1 MKAWWFY
8 ALGFLALAAL
18 DTAAHIFF
26 KLAATELGP
35 VAFDLRWL
43 YRVSGIPALYVAVA
57 CYVATFFVWMTLLRH
72 APVGPAFAASH
83 LELVGVLMASVT
95 IFQEHVSAL
104 QWAGAGTI
112 LLGIACLAFSESAE
126 S

>member
-1 MKAWWFY
+1 M
-8 ALGFLALAAL
+8 
-18 DTAAHIFF
+18 
-26 KLAATELGP
+26 
-35 VAFDLRWL
+35 AFDLSWL

-57 CYVATFFVWMTLLRH
+57 CYGATFFVWMTLLRH

-95 IFQEHVSAL
+95 IFHEHVSAL

-112 LLGIACLAFSESAE
+112 LLGIACLAFGESAE